1 MNQLKEFKVPESKE
15 YRLEDIQ
22 NVNHKPHPYCI
33 TPKHLTGESMYLGE
47 KEIRDAEKNHGARCG
62 IYVSPDGKQYKNAFK
77 SGWKKCNLS
86 YDEHTSDRVLF
97 IKALVDKEV
106 KDLENIQDY
115 LKSIAPKMKELKIDG
130 VAFIGPDKK
139 PHEEKSKTK

>member
-1 MNQLKEFKVPESKE
+1 MNEELKKFTPPESKE

-47 KEIRDAEKNHGARCG
+47 KEIRDAEKKHGAHCG
-62 IYVSPDGKQYKNAFK
+62 MYTSPDGKQYINRFK
-77 SGWKKCNLS
+77 SGWHQCNVP

-106 KDLENIQDY
+106 KDLENIHDY

-130 VAFIGPDKK
+130 VAFVGPSK
-139 PHEEKSKTK
+139 KTKDE